1 MKSFEPSRVA
11 EMPVPAPLI
20 AAWTA
25 VALSPA
31 LIVIDVPLRTSVPP
45 AEFKAAS
52 DCEPVSTAAA
62 SRNNVAPLP
71 MILATAGAPATGL
84 AEKFD

>member
-1 MKSFEPSRVA
+1 
-11 EMPVPAPLI
+11 MPVPAPLI

-25 VALSPA
+25 VVLTPA